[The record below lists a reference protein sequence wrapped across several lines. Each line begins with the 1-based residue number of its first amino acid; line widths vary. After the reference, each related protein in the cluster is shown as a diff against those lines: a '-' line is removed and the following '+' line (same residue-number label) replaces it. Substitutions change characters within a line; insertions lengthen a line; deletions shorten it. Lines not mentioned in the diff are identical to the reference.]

1 MRTDSRGEL
10 WRGDDWWKMNNKL
23 KICRW
28 HNITCQYIRKNQEIF
43 QRFGTRKCTL
53 QHVLDPVVD
62 RSSRSKIGQVE
73 SIEKSLTSR
82 SSRSSRV
89 DLFHWSSRS
98 ICWRLIEL
106 IFFKTC
112 LLVCRVWL
120 HYDWR
125 NVNSGSLYLSLR
137 PKSETLVWDQKKTV
151 WDLIN
156 AKTEVTLSFGL
167 RQKFQTTLRAKTK
180 V

>member
-89 DLFHWSSRS
+89 DFFHWSSRS

-106 IFFKTC
+106 IFFKNLLTC
-112 LLVCRVWL
+112 VP
-120 HYDWR
+120 
-125 NVNSGSLYLSLR
+125 SLTSLR
-137 PKSETLVWDQKKTV
+137 LTQCKQW
-151 WDLIN
+151 
-156 AKTEVTLSFGL
+156 VTLSFAETKVRDLGL
-167 RQKFQTTLRAKTK
+167 RPKKNGLRPN
-180 V
+180 